1 MNCFKNREALASS
14 DQKLQEECGVFG
26 IAAGEA
32 LADPAV
38 SAYQALFALQHR
50 GQDSSGIAVCLNG
63 DLLAHK
69 AKGLVPDVFDQSHL
83 DAFHGARA
91 AIGHVRQS
99 GGSGTSTVSDI
110 QPLVVHHASGSLALC
125 YNGKLVNS
133 AALRAETENRG
144 GIFQGSND
152 AEVISYVIVREHLRT
167 DTLADAVLNAMHYLI
182 GAYSMVVMDDR
193 SLIAARDPN
202 GFRPLCIG
210 RVKDSIV
217 FASESCAIEA
227 LGGTF
232 LRDVEPGEVVVT
244 EYGSGEIQS
253 YRCDIRAK
261 SALCMFELIYFARQD
276 SVVDGAAVSKV
287 RERAGRILARDSKVE
302 GDLVVGVPDSGI
314 AAAMGYARQ
323 SGIPFELG
331 LMKNRYIQRTFIESR
346 AWEREKSVRIK
357 LNANSS
363 CVKGKRIILVDDSIV
378 RGATCARIVRLL
390 RDAGAREVHVKSTA
404 PPFIYPCYFGTS
416 LPEPGQLAA
425 FGRTEE
431 EVCQLIGADSLQ
443 YLRVEDLKEI
453 ASDLKIQFCDACFTG
468 RYAVPVPRKQ
478 SDQLRITYF

>member
-1 MNCFKNREALASS
+1 M
-14 DQKLQEECGVFG
+14 
-26 IAAGEA
+26 
-32 LADPAV
+32 
-38 SAYQALFALQHR
+38 
-50 GQDSSGIAVCLNG
+50 
-63 DLLAHK
+63 
-69 AKGLVPDVFDQSHL
+69 
-83 DAFHGARA
+83 
-91 AIGHVRQS
+91 
-99 GGSGTSTVSDI
+99 
-110 QPLVVHHASGSLALC
+110 
-125 YNGKLVNS
+125 
-133 AALRAETENRG
+133 
-144 GIFQGSND
+144 
-152 AEVISYVIVREHLRT
+152 
-167 DTLADAVLNAMHYLI
+167 
-182 GAYSMVVMDDR
+182 
-193 SLIAARDPN
+193 
-202 GFRPLCIG
+202 
-210 RVKDSIV
+210 
-217 FASESCAIEA
+217 A

-287 RERAGRILARDSKVE
+287 RERAGRILARDSKVK

-478 SDQLRITYF
+478 SDQLRMTNF

>member
-1 MNCFKNREALASS
+1 MREYRNSGAACGLE
-14 DQKLQEECGVFG
+14 DKLQEECGVFG
-26 IAAGEA
+26 IAAGEGV
-32 LADPAV
+32 ADPAV

-50 GQDSSGIAVCLNG
+50 GQDSSGIAVCLDG
-63 DLLAHK
+63 EIRVHK
-69 AKGLVPDVFDQSHL
+69 ARGLVPDVFDQAHL

-91 AIGHVRQS
+91 AVGHVRQS
-99 GGSGTSTVSDI
+99 GGGGVSTVSDI

-125 YNGKLVNS
+125 YNGKLVNGD
-133 AALRAETENRG
+133 ALRAETEHRG
-144 GIFQGSND
+144 GIFQGRND

-182 GAYSMVVMDDR
+182 GAFSMVVMDDR

-210 RVKDSIV
+210 RVGDSIV

-253 YRCDIRAK
+253 YHCDIRAK

-287 RERAGRILARDSKVE
+287 RERAGRILARESRVE
-302 GDLVVGVPDSGI
+302 GDLVVGVPDSGV
-314 AAAMGYARQ
+314 AGAMGYAHQ

-363 CVKGKRIILVDDSIV
+363 CVRGKRIILVDDSIV
-378 RGATCARIVRLL
+378 RGTTSARIVQLL

-416 LPEPGQLAA
+416 LPEPQQLAA

-431 EVCQLIGADSLQ
+431 EVCRLIGADSLQ

-453 ASDLKIQFCDACFTG
+453 AADLKIQFCDACFTG
-468 RYAVPVPRKQ
+468 RYAVPVPRRQ
-478 SDQLRITYF
+478 SDQLRMADV